1 MHKINE
7 KVDNMY
13 EEIKKDIEYDVISQR
28 CFSIMELVFLLSELK
43 GRKVKQIEMLINP
56 EDFQEYF
63 RLC

>member
-7 KVDNMY
+7 NADDMY
-13 EEIKKDIEYDVISQR
+13 EEIEKDIEYDVISQR